1 MLKKTDDLVQDVVP
15 NGKLN
20 EPLAQWQ
27 MVPRR
32 EIIDCLSS
40 IMIIYIIKSTV
51 MEQQHQFR
59 SLATADPSLVAQTS
73 SFLAAAR
80 AESDKNAK
88 KPKTSG
94 FMKPK
99 DDEWTLPHR
108 VLFIYVM
115 CATFLWA
122 IDPNM
127 PEINWS
133 FYSAHAWLLKG
144 ARWRPSKGSVWCWWR
159 TDN

>member
-1 MLKKTDDLVQDVVP
+1 MRMMLCK
-15 NGKLN
+15 GKLN
-20 EPLAQWQ
+20 HLHNDKWFPDG
-27 MVPRR
+27 R
-32 EIIDCLSS
+32 IIDCLSS
-40 IMIIYIIKSTV
+40 IMIKYIITSTHSTV

-133 FYSAHAWLLKG
+133 FYSAHAWLLEG

>member
-1 MLKKTDDLVQDVVP
+1 MMSGSLT
-15 NGKLN
+15 GKLLIGYHPS
-20 EPLAQWQ
+20 PLNTFT
-27 MVPRR
+27 
-32 EIIDCLSS
+32 
-40 IMIIYIIKSTV
+40 STV

-99 DDEWTLPHR
+99 DDE
-108 VLFIYVM
+108 
-115 CATFLWA
+115 
-122 IDPNM
+122 
-127 PEINWS
+127 
-133 FYSAHAWLLKG
+133 
-144 ARWRPSKGSVWCWWR
+144 
-159 TDN
+159 